1 MHGLFSDK
9 VAVSS
14 TNPDWDMLPGRC
26 GSCARFEKDFGSEER
41 AYGHCGR
48 KPRSGSITSTAF
60 KCDAYAP
67 MPGFAVK
74 AKKPVKE
81 SRLNPF
87 DIRGGER
94 SRKRKKTTSTR
105 GTHKTETVWRSTR
118 HDRDQE
124 PVNIEGLADMDKGE
138 LRNLIQEAIEDSLG
152 IGEVEPVDRYKGGTL
167 VVKPASD
174 ELSPKEI
181 PIDQL
186 FRKVVMI
193 RDNLRVLEQK
203 INGHSKL
210 DDADRVALQHY
221 ITRCYGSL
229 TTFNALFKNRA
240 DWFKGAGK

>member
-1 MHGLFSDK
+1 
-9 VAVSS
+9 
-14 TNPDWDMLPGRC
+14 MLPGRC

-48 KPRSGSITSTAF
+48 KPRSGSITSAAF
-60 KCDAYAP
+60 QCDAYAP
-67 MPGFAVK
+67 LPGFIGK
-74 AKKPVKE
+74 AKKPAEK
-81 SRLNPF
+81 SGLNPF

-94 SRKRKKTTSTR
+94 PRKRQKMASTR
-105 GTHKTETVWRSTR
+105 RTQKTVTVWRSTR
-118 HDRDQE
+118 YDTDQE
-124 PVNIEGLADMDKGE
+124 PVNIEGLGDMDKGE
-138 LRNLIQEAIEDSLG
+138 LRNLIREAIEDSLG

-174 ELSPKEI
+174 ELTPKEI

-186 FRKVVMI
+186 FRKVIMI

-210 DDADRVALQHY
+210 DDSDRIALQHY